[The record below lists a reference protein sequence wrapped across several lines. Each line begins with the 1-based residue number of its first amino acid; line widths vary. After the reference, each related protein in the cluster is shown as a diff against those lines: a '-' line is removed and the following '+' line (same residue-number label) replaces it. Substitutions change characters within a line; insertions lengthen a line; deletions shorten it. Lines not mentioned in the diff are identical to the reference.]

1 MKTKIKLV
9 LIATLCLCQTIV
21 GQITEAEAKLR
32 TQSTDTTQGWK
43 TGGVVA
49 FTIAQTSLTNWA
61 AGGQNSFAVNGLF
74 STFANYKRGENVWD
88 NSLDVGYGLLKQ
100 ESNSDY
106 MKTDDR
112 FDILSKYG
120 RKAFTNVYY
129 AGLLNFKTQMA
140 IGKDYKKDTAKISN
154 FLAPAYVLA
163 AFGMDYKPSSYFS
176 AFLGPLTGKLTIVN
190 DQQLADKGAFGVHA
204 ATYDVLGNRLQKG
217 KNSKSEFG
225 GYARVI
231 FSKNDFKQEML
242 KNISFTTK
250 IDLFSNYLNKPD
262 NVDVSWE
269 SQLAF
274 KVNKY
279 LTVNVNTHLLYDA
292 DVRFPVDN
300 NGDGISDG
308 TRTRVQFKEI
318 LGVGFQYKF

>member
-1 MKTKIKLV
+1 MKTKIKLIF
-9 LIATLCLCQTIV
+9 IATLCLCNTLS

-32 TQSTDTTQGWK
+32 TQNTDTIQGWK

-61 AGGQNSFAVNGLF
+61 AGGQNAFAVNGLF
-74 STFANYKRGENVWD
+74 SIFANYKKGENVWD
-88 NSLDVGYGLLKQ
+88 NSLDVGYGILKQ
-100 ESNSDY
+100 ESNTDY

-120 RKAFTNVYY
+120 RKAFTNLYY

-163 AFGMDYKPSSYFS
+163 ALGMDYKPSSYFS
-176 AFLGPLTGKLTIVN
+176 AFVGSLTGKLTMVY
-190 DQQLADKGAFGVHA
+190 DQQLADKGAFGVDA
-204 ATYDVLGNRLQKG
+204 ATYDLLGNRVQKG
-217 KNSKSEFG
+217 KNVRTEFG

-231 FSKNDFKQEML
+231 FSKNDFRQQL
-242 KNISFTTK
+242 LRNVAFTTK
-250 IDLFSNYLNKPD
+250 IDLFSNYLKKPE
-262 NVDVSWE
+262 NIDVSWE

-292 DVRFPVDN
+292 DVRFAVDN
-300 NGDGISDG
+300 NKDGITDG
-308 TRTRVQFKEI
+308 TQTRVQFKEI